1 MSDSKFVLNRA
12 GVAELMKSAEMQ
24 AILKRKATAIRNQCG
39 DGYEQDIY
47 VGKNRAN
54 AMVSAETIKAKRSN
68 AKHNVLLKAV
78 NAAHD

>member
-12 GVAELMKSAEMQ
+12 GVAELMKSSEMQ
-24 AILKRKATAIRNQCG
+24 GILKDKATAIRNQCG